1 MGWQR
6 SSIVCLFYL
15 SFVSLEAEACKQEE
29 MGIIQ
34 HVITDWVFSSY
45 NRVPLK
51 SYEFNLLLSP
61 GL

>member
-1 MGWQR
+1 MGWPV

-34 HVITDWVFSSY
+34 HVITDWVF
-45 NRVPLK
+45 
-51 SYEFNLLLSP
+51 
-61 GL
+61 